1 LKDNATKYIKNLDIC
16 IITDRLSTQNPINLE
31 IFRDIANT
39 LLKMGNLTGSEI
51 YFDKILKINPTDQI
65 ALDSLNKMQ
74 QGIQNNINYNMTN
87 RL

>member
-1 LKDNATKYIKNLDIC
+1 
-16 IITDRLSTQNPINLE
+16 
-31 IFRDIANT
+31 
-39 LLKMGNLTGSEI
+39 MGNLTGSEI

>member
-1 LKDNATKYIKNLDIC
+1 
-16 IITDRLSTQNPINLE
+16 
-31 IFRDIANT
+31 
-39 LLKMGNLTGSEI
+39 MGNLIGSEI
-51 YFDKILKINPTDQI
+51 YFDKILKINLTDQI

>member
-1 LKDNATKYIKNLDIC
+1 
-16 IITDRLSTQNPINLE
+16 
-31 IFRDIANT
+31 
-39 LLKMGNLTGSEI
+39 MGNLTGSEI

-74 QGIQNNINYNMTN
+74 QGIQNNINYHMTN

>member
-1 LKDNATKYIKNLDIC
+1 MFHDK
-16 IITDRLSTQNPINLE
+16 
-31 IFRDIANT
+31 ANT
-39 LLKMGNLTGSEI
+39 LLKMGNLIGDEI

>member
-1 LKDNATKYIKNLDIC
+1 MFHDK
-16 IITDRLSTQNPINLE
+16 
-31 IFRDIANT
+31 ANT
-39 LLKMGNLTGSEI
+39 LLKMGNLIGSEI